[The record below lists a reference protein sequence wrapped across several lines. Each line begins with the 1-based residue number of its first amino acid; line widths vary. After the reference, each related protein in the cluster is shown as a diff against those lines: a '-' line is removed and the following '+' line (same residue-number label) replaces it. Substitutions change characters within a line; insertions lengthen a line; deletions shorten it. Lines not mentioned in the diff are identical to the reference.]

1 MDIFEG
7 TFPWLMVGGI
17 VLVAILMLISTIKAL
32 MVIVPPNSAAII
44 TGRSRALDD
53 GRKVG
58 YRAVIGGRTMRIP
71 IIEQVSWMPLATIPI
86 ELTVQNAFSKG
97 GIPLSIQAVANVK
110 VASEPETTFNNGV
123 ERLLGKPMRDIELL
137 ARETLS
143 ANLRGVVAT
152 LTPEEV
158 NEDRMKF
165 AAELI
170 QEGDHD
176 LQRLGLQLDTLKI
189 QNVSDE
195 VGYLAAVGRVKTA
208 QVLKEAQIA
217 EARNQAETMQRQAE
231 ARRDA
236 EIAQAMNEAETKQRQ
251 AEAKKQAEIALAQN
265 DAAIKQQQAE
275 AKRQAEIAQAL
286 NDAQT
291 KQQQAEARK
300 QAEVAAA
307 QAEMAIVEAQNT
319 LRVKRAQ
326 LAQQGETAERT
337 AKVEAARAEAE
348 AQQRLEAQRI
358 ELQKKKLQADVVEP
372 AEAARLAAEAQARA
386 EAAPILE
393 NGKAQ
398 VEVLKLLYA
407 QISNAGEQGFAVFM
421 AEKLPEL
428 LGTTVEAVKG
438 IDIDRV
444 VVMDGGSGDGVA
456 NAANQRVTAALR
468 TLEGLGSAFGVD
480 ISQVIQAAS
489 RKASGE
495 VASVSPPD
503 GAFPAAPVERTR
515 ERK

>member
-1 MDIFEG
+1 MDILG
-7 TFPWLMVGGI
+7 DSIPLAVVGVV
-17 VLVAILMLISTIKAL
+17 VLAAIFVLISTIKAL
-32 MVIVPPNSAAII
+32 IVIVPPNSAAII
-44 TGRSRALDD
+44 TGRSRQLDE
-53 GRKVG
+53 GKHVG
-58 YRAVIGGRTMRIP
+58 YRAVIGGRTLRIP
-71 IIEQVSWMPLATIPI
+71 IIEKVSWMPLSTIPI
-86 ELTVQNAFSKG
+86 ELSVQNAFSKG
-97 GIPLSIQAVANVK
+97 GIPLSVQAVANVK

-123 ERLLGKPMRDIELL
+123 ERLLGKPMDEIELL

-143 ANLRGVVAT
+143 ANLRGVLAT

-170 QEGDHD
+170 QEADHD
-176 LQRLGLQLDTLKI
+176 LQKLGLQLDTLKI
-189 QNVSDE
+189 QNVSDD

-231 ARRDA
+231 AKKEA
-236 EIAQAMNEAETKQRQ
+236 EISQAM
-251 AEAKKQAEIALAQN
+251 
-265 DAAIKQQQAE
+265 
-275 AKRQAEIAQAL
+275 

-307 QAEMAIVEAQNT
+307 QAELSIVDAQNT

-337 AKVEAARAEAE
+337 AKVEAARAEVE

-372 AEAARLAAEAQARA
+372 AEADRLAAEARARA
-386 EAAPILE
+386 DAAPILE

-398 VEVLKLLYA
+398 VEVLRLLYA
-407 QISNAGEQGFAVFM
+407 QIANAGDQGFAVFM
-421 AEKLPEL
+421 AEKLPAL

-444 VVMDGGSGDGVA
+444 VVMDSGSGEGVA
-456 NAANQRVTAALR
+456 NAANQKVNAALR

-480 ISQVIQAAS
+480 IQSVLQGAS
-489 RKASGE
+489 KRVSANE
-495 VASVSPPD
+495 VASVAAPRDGYAPPD
-503 GAFPAAPVERTR
+503 KTK